1 MLSVALVCLV
11 LLKAFAV
18 ELYISADNYE
28 YWCVGN
34 CSQDVVTST
43 IPGTVLSGGGTD
55 VAEAFKQQLEW
66 SGAGDFLVLRT
77 SGTDAYNDWIY
88 SLGPCN
94 SVATLLLKNKA
105 ASSES
110 FVLSKL
116 KTMEALFFAGG
127 DQATY
132 VGYWTGTP
140 LQDAIL
146 ARVKQGIPV
155 GGTSAGLAILGQWV
169 YTALYDSVTSK
180 EALSNPYN
188 KRVTLGPTFIPLP
201 FLQQFITDTHFVE
214 RDRMGRLVTFVA
226 RLIADRNATS
236 VYGIGVDS
244 SSSVL
249 VDQSGIGRVVGNS
262 DACVAYVI
270 HSNDVPACAPGVPL
284 TYRNILTFKLRK
296 GDQYDF
302 VRHTATGPS
311 GYLISVNKGVLP
323 NPY

>member
-1 MLSVALVCLV
+1 M
-11 LLKAFAV
+11 
-18 ELYISADNYE
+18 
-28 YWCVGN
+28 
-34 CSQDVVTST
+34 
-43 IPGTVLSGGGTD
+43 
-55 VAEAFKQQLEW
+55 
-66 SGAGDFLVLRT
+66 
-77 SGTDAYNDWIY
+77 
-88 SLGPCN
+88 
-94 SVATLLLKNKA
+94 
-105 ASSES
+105 
-110 FVLSKL
+110 
-116 KTMEALFFAGG
+116 
-127 DQATY
+127 
-132 VGYWTGTP
+132 
-140 LQDAIL
+140 
-146 ARVKQGIPV
+146 KQGIPV

-262 DACVAYVI
+262 GRLLCDFSVCSSVLLSVCGQIQVVWLDACVAYVI